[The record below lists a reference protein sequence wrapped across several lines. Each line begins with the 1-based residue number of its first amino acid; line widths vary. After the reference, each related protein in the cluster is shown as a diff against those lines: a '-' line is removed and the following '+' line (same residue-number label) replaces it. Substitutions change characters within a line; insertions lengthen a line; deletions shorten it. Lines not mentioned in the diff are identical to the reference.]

1 MKKLIFILAAFT
13 TANAIAQQPCTSCPI
28 TVTVSNTPATNPSP
42 QKGMVKYKTARKVY
56 TTAKKPA
63 TTYRYVPKYQAP
75 APKIVYQD
83 VEVMAAPPTTTDATQ
98 PQSAENIFPLTGNAG
113 IGTLDPM
120 AALEIRRNAG
130 DGKNKNFMLQLSNTW
145 SSRGLNEP
153 TIVFSNGDLNP
164 LNTSYWTLGAR
175 VSGNE
180 VDKDPVAFKIG
191 FKAPGEADEHEFFA
205 IDSYQGRVKIGNV
218 NSNYDGYKLFVEE
231 GILTEKVKVAVKN
244 SEDWF
249 DHVFNADYK
258 LMPLTDLEKYIN
270 DNKHLPD
277 MPTTKEVMTSGLDLG
292 KTNGLLLKKVEE
304 LTLYLI
310 EIKKDLDQTKKEI
323 AELKK

>member
-1 MKKLIFILAAFT
+1 MKKLIFIIAAFT
-13 TANAIAQQPCTSCPI
+13 TVNAIAQQPCTSCPI
-28 TVTVSNTPATNPSP
+28 TVTVSNSPAINPAP
-42 QKGMVKYKTARKVY
+42 TKGLVKYKSSKKVY

-63 TTYRYVPKYQAP
+63 TTVYRYAPKYQAP
-75 APKIVYQD
+75 APKIVYQE
-83 VEVMAAPPTTTDATQ
+83 VEPMATPATTAPAK
-98 PQSAENIFPLTGNAG
+98 SAENIFPLMGNAG

-130 DGKNKNFMLQLSNTW
+130 DGKNKNFLLQLSNVW
-145 SSRGLNEP
+145 SSKGLNEP

-258 LMPLTDLEKYIN
+258 LLPLTDLEKYITN
-270 DNKHLPD
+270 NKHLPD

-310 EIKKDLDQTKKEI
+310 ELKKDLDQTKKEI

>member
-1 MKKLIFILAAFT
+1 MKKLLFLLAAFIT
-13 TANAIAQQPCTSCPI
+13 VSTFAQQPCTSCPI
-28 TVTVSNTPATNPSP
+28 TVTVSNSPVTNPAP
-42 QKGMVKYKTARKVY
+42 QRGLVKYKTAKKTY
-56 TTAKKPA
+56 TTAKKPVS
-63 TTYRYVPKYQAP
+63 TVYRYAPKYQAP
-75 APKIVYQD
+75 VKKVEYQE
-83 VEVMAAPPTTTDATQ
+83 VEVNATPNQ
-98 PQSAENIFPLTGNAG
+98 NAENIFPLTGNAG
-113 IGTLDPM
+113 VGTLEPI
-120 AALEIRRNAG
+120 AALELKRNAG
-130 DGKNKNFMLQLSNTW
+130 DGKNKNFLLQLSNIW
-145 SSRGLNEP
+145 SPKGLNEP

-164 LNTSYWTLGAR
+164 TNTSYWTLGAR

-191 FKAPGEADEHEFFA
+191 FKAPNETDEHEFFS

-218 NSNYDGYKLFVEE
+218 NTNYDGYKLFVEE

-249 DHVFNADYK
+249 DHVFNTEYK
-258 LMPLTDLEKYIN
+258 LMPLTDLEKYISN
-270 DNKHLPD
+270 NKHLPD

-310 EIKKDLDQTKKEI
+310 ELKKELDQTKKEI
-323 AELKK
+323 ADLKK